1 MTELQIAKVN
11 MDLKKIKEE
20 NKRLLQKV
28 KSVEIEIEIIKKVLI
43 GR

>member
-11 MDLKKIKEE
+11 MDLKKVKEE

-28 KSVEIEIEIIKKVLI
+28 KSLEIEIEIIKKVLI